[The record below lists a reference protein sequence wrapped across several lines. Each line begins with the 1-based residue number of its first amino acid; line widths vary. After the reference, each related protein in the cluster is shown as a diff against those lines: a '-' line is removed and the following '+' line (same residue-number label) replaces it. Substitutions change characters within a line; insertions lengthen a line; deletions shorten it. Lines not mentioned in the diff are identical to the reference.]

1 MQLFRFVIIKLTICL
16 VVGILLAYYFK
27 IPLLVSI
34 AMSVVFL
41 LSLVICVYLS
51 RNKFSKNIVF
61 GILTFLTTISIG
73 ILVVNV
79 HNQKLHQNHYTNSEI
94 FKTDSLPIITFR
106 VREILKSD
114 LYNNK
119 YIVDLLQINSVSV
132 SGKTVLLIKKDS
144 LQNNLEIDDVFCVSE
159 TFSEIKE
166 ASNPGQFHYK
176 QYLAKQY
183 IYHQIY
189 TRNEHLFRVSDN
201 KHTFWGYASSL
212 RKTINNRLD
221 NFDFKPDELAIIN
234 ALILGQRQDISK
246 TVYTNYVNAGAI
258 HILAVSGLHVGILL
272 LFLNL
277 LLKPLRYLKKGNL
290 IQVIV
295 ILIMLWCYVVIAGA
309 SASIIRAA
317 TMFSVVAIAMHLKR
331 KSNIYNTLAVSI
343 FIILLLKPMFL
354 FDVGFQL
361 SYLAVIAI
369 VTIQPLLYKLWKP
382 KIWVINKLWQVFT
395 VTLAAQFGV
404 LPISLYYFHQL
415 PGLFWLSNLVI
426 IPLIG
431 VLLICGILIIIL
443 ALVNILPKFIA
454 NAYGNGIGLMNDFF
468 AWIASKEA
476 FLVENISF
484 NIYFVLASYLL
495 IIALVSFYMKQ
506 NYKRLQFLGIAII
519 GLQLAAIYTK
529 TYANNETFIVFH
541 KSRKTMIGKH
551 FGNKLQIFHNLDTIS
566 ENNMIANFAVKNY
579 INAITYDSL
588 QSIYFYKSSHIFVV
602 DSLGVYTIKSIAPD
616 YVLLRNSPKINLNR
630 LIDSLNPKLIVAD
643 GSNYKSYIA
652 RWERSCAKRKIPFH
666 QTGKKGAFI
675 IK

>member
-79 HNQKLHQNHYTNSEI
+79 HNRKLHQNHYTNSEI

-382 KIWVINKLWQVFT
+382 KLWVINKLWQVFT

>member
-34 AMSVVFL
+34 AISVGFL
-41 LSLVICVYLS
+41 LSLVICVFLS

>member
-317 TMFSVVAIAMHLKR
+317 AMFSVVAIAMHLKR